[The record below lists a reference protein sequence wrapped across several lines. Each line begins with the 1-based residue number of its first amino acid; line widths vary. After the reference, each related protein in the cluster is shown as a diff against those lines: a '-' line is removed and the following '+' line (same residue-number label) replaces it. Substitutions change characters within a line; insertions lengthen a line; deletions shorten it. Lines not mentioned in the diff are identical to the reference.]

1 MIMFVALCELKTHT
15 YTVRCVAA
23 VFCLIGTVWGFR
35 GVIRQV
41 KVILTL

>member
-1 MIMFVALCELKTHT
+1 MIRFVMLCELKTHT

-23 VFCLIGTVWGFR
+23 VLCLIGTVWGFT

-41 KVILTL
+41 KLILIL